1 MITLIA
7 YLVAIAGAELVTAL
21 VNPLAGIAMHI
32 VIMLALIVHAS
43 LNIKD
48 LRHELYLTLALA
60 PMIRLLSLS
69 MPLGSFSQIYW
80 YAIIAVPLFIAVI
93 VLTRRLGYTRWE
105 IGLNFNKWPYQILI
119 ALTGI
124 PLGLAEY
131 FILKPKALVASFTWQ
146 EIILPAIILIVC
158 TGFIEEL
165 CFRGVI
171 QHSAEAAIGQWGWV
185 FVAALFA
192 IMHIG
197 YLSIA
202 DFGFVFV
209 VGLFFGIMVDKT
221 RSIAGVTLAH
231 GIANAVLYLVAPFF
245 F

>member
-1 MITLIA
+1 M
-7 YLVAIAGAELVTAL
+7 TAL
-21 VNPLAGIAMHI
+21 VNPLGGIAMHI
-32 VIMLALIVHAS
+32 VIMLTLIVHAS
-43 LNIKD
+43 LNIRD

-69 MPLGSFSQIYW
+69 MPLGNFPQVYW
-80 YAIIAVPLFIAVI
+80 YAIIAVPLFLAV
-93 VLTRRLGYTRWE
+93 VVVMRRLGYTRWE
-105 IGLNFNKWPYQILI
+105 IGLNFNKWPLQILV

-124 PLGLAEY
+124 PLGIAEY
-131 FILKPKALVASFTWQ
+131 FILKPNPLVSNFAWQ
-146 EIILPAIILIVC
+146 ELLLPGFILIVG

-171 QHSAEAAIGQWGWV
+171 QHSAEAAIGRWGWV
-185 FVAALFA
+185 YVAVLFA

-197 YLSIA
+197 YLSIT
-202 DFGFVFV
+202 DFAFVFV

-221 RSIAGVTLAH
+221 RSILGVIFAH
-231 GIANAVLYLVAPFF
+231 GIANIVLYLVVPFF